1 MATKALENT
10 WAEISTHISE
20 LAEQR
25 GLEEWE
31 AFRDWAFVEIFR
43 GEALSDSISEVDLAS
58 GHTRIDGPDDL
69 EVDGFFVHEEERLVS
84 LFQAKHQKKS
94 ITRKAIDSFIGVPQR
109 VLNADLVGAGN
120 NAEVKYLHS
129 LLNSKL
135 VDDSYG
141 LSLVFATSARL
152 QPRASAEVDGFRR
165 QKRIHL
171 QVIGKRFHGSH
182 RSASL

>member
-43 GEALSDSISEVDLAS
+43 DESLSDSISEIDLAS

-69 EVDGFFVHEEERLVS
+69 EVNGFFVHEEARLVS
-84 LFQAKHQKKS
+84 LFQAKHQKS
-94 ITRKAIDSFIGVPQR
+94 R
-109 VLNADLVGAGN
+109 
-120 NAEVKYLHS
+120 S
-129 LLNSKL
+129 L
-135 VDDSYG
+135 
-141 LSLVFATSARL
+141 
-152 QPRASAEVDGFRR
+152 ERR
-165 QKRIHL
+165 
-171 QVIGKRFHGSH
+171 
-182 RSASL
+182 